1 MLPLPPAQLT
11 PAQIL
16 SSEPPSVADPRPAR
30 TPPLRTRRGRW
41 ATLVAVLALALTA
54 TVLTGPAPASAA
66 TSSREAR
73 MVAQVNA
80 SRVAHG
86 LAALRPMPGMM
97 SYARRHAHAMAN
109 RGVLYHTSN
118 FAVICCWSRVAEN
131 IGYGSSVSG
140 LHRSFLNSPLHRANL
155 LDPAMRQV
163 GIGIVESGGQLWI
176 TEVFRRPT

>member
-11 PAQIL
+11 RARIL
-16 SSEPPSVADPRPAR
+16 SSAPPSPADP
-30 TPPLRTRRGRW
+30 TPPDTPCARARPGRW

-73 MVAQVNA
+73 MVAEVNA
-80 SRVAHG
+80 SRAAHG
-86 LAALRPMPGMM
+86 LPTLRPMPGMM
-97 SYARRHAHAMAN
+97 AYARRHAHAMAA

-131 IGYGSSVSG
+131 IGYGFSVTG
-140 LHRSFLNSPLHRANL
+140 LHRSFLNSPGHRANL
-155 LDPAMRQV
+155 LDPVMRQV
-163 GIGIVESGGQLWI
+163 GIGIIESGGRLWI
-176 TEVFRRPT
+176 TEVFRRPM